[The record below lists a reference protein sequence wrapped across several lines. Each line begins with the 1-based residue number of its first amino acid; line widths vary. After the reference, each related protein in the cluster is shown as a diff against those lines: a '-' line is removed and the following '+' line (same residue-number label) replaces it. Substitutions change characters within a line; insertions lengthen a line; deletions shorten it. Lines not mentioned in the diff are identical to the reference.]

1 MDAFRC
7 VVFEFNGRSQEKET
21 LLRYLSKNDQ
31 SYNWIVTEYDK
42 ICACIWWKKDVEF
55 SRTPLRS
62 FLKRFKS
69 KIINLKISGKM
80 VTCEGVQRV
89 YNGNVPVMITLDV
102 LRRTSNYHLVKPVR
116 ERVIRLK
123 PLDYY
128 MQTQESNNEEP
139 GNANDVE
146 DVKPEESTPLEDVNP
161 PVADND
167 REFKCYKYKV
177 DLLTKITARIAS
189 EIKKLS
195 QLIEPAE
202 VKEDTS
208 SSLITHA
215 DEDTSSSLFTHA
227 DEDMDPSV
235 IYDTDDED
243 IVDAPSSLI
252 TRADVSLQ
260 PEVTDKPTPKF
271 YVLQDPVTGDMDKPI
286 PKINIMKYCNRDPIT
301 GECDGDPRGHMHP
314 F

>member
-1 MDAFRC
+1 MDASRC

-42 ICACIWWKKDVEF
+42 IRACIWWKRNVEF

-80 VTCEGVQRV
+80 LTCEGVQKV
-89 YNGNVPVMITLDV
+89 YNGNVPVMLTLDV
-102 LRRTSNYHLVKPVR
+102 LQRTSNYHLTKPVR
-116 ERVIRLK
+116 ERVIKLRL
-123 PLDYY
+123 LHFY
-128 MQTQESNNEEP
+128 MRSQEPNNEEP
-139 GNANDVE
+139 DNTNDVE
-146 DVKPEESTPLEDVNP
+146 EPTPLEDVDPEEPTPLEDVDPLP
-161 PVADND
+161 PVVDND

-195 QLIEPAE
+195 QLVEPAE
-202 VKEDTS
+202 VKEDTSFSQITHADEDTS

-215 DEDTSSSLFTHA
+215 DEDMPSSVFYDTDEDTSSSL
-227 DEDMDPSV
+227 
-235 IYDTDDED
+235 
-243 IVDAPSSLI
+243 IV
-252 TRADVSLQ
+252 VF
-260 PEVTDKPTPKF
+260 E
-271 YVLQDPVTGDMDKPI
+271 Y
-286 PKINIMKYCNRDPIT
+286 
-301 GECDGDPRGHMHP
+301 
-314 F
+314 

>member
-1 MDAFRC
+1 MDTSRC

-21 LLRYLSKNDQ
+21 LLKYLSKNDQ
-31 SYNWIVTEYDK
+31 RYNWIVTEYDK
-42 ICACIWWKKDVEF
+42 IRACIWWKRDVEF
-55 SRTPLRS
+55 SRTPLHS

-69 KIINLKISGKM
+69 KVINLKISGKM
-80 VTCEGVQRV
+80 LTCKGVQKV
-89 YNGNVPVMITLDV
+89 YNGNVPVMLTLDV
-102 LRRTSNYHLVKPVR
+102 LQQTSNYHLVKPVR
-116 ERVIRLK
+116 EHVIKSRK
-123 PLDYY
+123 SS
-128 MQTQESNNEEP
+128 EEEP
-139 GNANDVE
+139 
-146 DVKPEESTPLEDVNP
+146 PPLEDVNP
-161 PVADND
+161 LPPVVDND

-195 QLIEPAE
+195 QLIEPVE
-202 VKEDTS
+202 VKEDTSS

-235 IYDTDDED
+235 IYDTDDD
-243 IVDAPSSLI
+243 AVDAP
-252 TRADVSLQ
+252 
-260 PEVTDKPTPKF
+260 EVMNKPTPKF
-271 YVLQDPVTGDMDKPI
+271 YVLQDPITGDMDKPI

-301 GECDGDPRGHMHP
+301 GECDGDPKGHMHP

>member
-1 MDAFRC
+1 MDASRC

-21 LLRYLSKNDQ
+21 LLRYLSSNDQ

-42 ICACIWWKKDVEF
+42 IRACIWWKRDVEF

-69 KIINLKISGKM
+69 RITNLEISKKM
-80 VTCEGVQRV
+80 LTREGVQRV

-102 LRRTSNYHLVKPVR
+102 LRRTSNYHFAKPVR
-116 ERVIRLK
+116 ERGIRLK

-128 MQTQESNNEEP
+128 MQTQESNNEEL

-146 DVKPEESTPLEDVNP
+146 DVKPEKSTPLEDVDS
-161 PVADND
+161 PVVDND

-177 DLLTKITARIAS
+177 DLLTKITAQIAS

-202 VKEDTS
+202 VKEK
-208 SSLITHA
+208 
-215 DEDTSSSLFTHA
+215 TSSSLFTHA
-227 DEDMDPSV
+227 DEDMEPSV

-243 IVDAPSSLI
+243 MVDAPSSLI

-271 YVLQDPVTGDMDKPI
+271 YVLQNPVTGDTDKTI
-286 PKINIMKYCNRDPIT
+286 PEINIMKYCNRDPIT
-301 GECDGDPRGHMHP
+301 GECDGDPKGHIHP